1 MNIENDTKIT
11 EGSYREHIQSLKKVC
26 EWADVSMGRVV
37 SYINL
42 IREYFV
48 DGKESSKHILAYNES
63 REIIDIFEF
72 WEPYVSLFPGIKEKI
87 KRCFKKGVI
96 LREDENPS
104 ESTNRPRND
113 AFVLLLAGILM
124 KANIKVM
131 AVEGIVAR
139 GTKCHEDADITLE
152 WDGSVIDM
160 QCKRPQTEDSLEER
174 AEEAYEQ
181 LTKSNR
187 QGQLGIIAIDCSAFI
202 RPLGKVV
209 EAESAERAMQHLANL
224 LERVKPKLI
233 SRFEP
238 NILGYLLFARV
249 PGMTTTRISPILSPK
264 GTPYKD
270 FRFDSISRIL
280 CLGNKSSPDVD
291 MYMSIYEKIKTVY

>member
-1 MNIENDTKIT
+1 MNMEIDTKLT
-11 EGSYREHIQSLKKVC
+11 ESSYSKHIQSLERAC
-26 EWADVSMGRVV
+26 DWAGVSMGRAVK
-37 SYINL
+37 YINL
-42 IREYFV
+42 IREFVV
-48 DGKESSKHILAYNES
+48 DGKESLEHVLAYNES
-63 REIIDIFEF
+63 CEIIYIYEF
-72 WEPYVSLFPGIKEKI
+72 WESHVSQFPGIEEKI
-87 KRCFKKGVI
+87 KRCFKKGAI

-139 GTKCHEDADITLE
+139 GKKCHEDADITLE

-209 EAESAERAMQHLANL
+209 EAESAERAMQYLANL

-238 NILGYLLFARV
+238 NILGYLLFGRI
-249 PGMTTTRISPILSPK
+249 PGRTTRISPILSPK

-270 FRFDSISRIL
+270 LRPDSISRIL
-280 CLGNKSSPDVD
+280 CYGNPSSPDINK
-291 MYMSIYEKIKTVY
+291 YMSIYEKIKTAY